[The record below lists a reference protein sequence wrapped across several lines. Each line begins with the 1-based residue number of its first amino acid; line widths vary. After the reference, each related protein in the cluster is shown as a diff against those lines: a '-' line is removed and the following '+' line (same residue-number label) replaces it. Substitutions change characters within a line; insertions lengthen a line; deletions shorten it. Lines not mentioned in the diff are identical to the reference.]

1 MIKTQPYICRRRCCA
16 VLSSRLF
23 ALEKTG
29 LVSPLVYIWT
39 LHKTPLRDHNIVI
52 EKPERGDFQRYIET
66 IPPRHRRRFCVNSLL
81 KWNSISPY
89 FYRWFRLDVMGI
101 LFPLTLRGFL
111 SDFPLTLWGISV
123 SRFSPY
129 GDFFRQPPPTTPTT
143 SQKSPTTIT

>member
-1 MIKTQPYICRRRCCA
+1 MSK
-16 VLSSRLF
+16 SRK
-23 ALEKTG
+23 AIDPP
-29 LVSPLVYIWT
+29 LVSNRGLGRGGSMAFICP
-39 LHKTPLRDHNIVI
+39 DNIVI
-52 EKPERGDFQRYIET
+52 EKPERDHFQRYIET